1 MKKLLF
7 TAVALIAFS
16 GFAVA
21 NNKSKTVSTSDNLQL
36 VKEENAKSKTLEE
49 KDVWFC
55 YLASSTTSA
64 PDMAGNTTTVE
75 IYNCTWHDLSTA
87 SITAG

>member
-21 NNKSKTVSTSDNLQL
+21 NNESKTVSTSENLQL
-36 VKEENAKSKTLEE
+36 VKQENAKSKTLEE
-49 KDVWFC
+49 KDV
-55 YLASSTTSA
+55 
-64 PDMAGNTTTVE
+64 
-75 IYNCTWHDLSTA
+75 
-87 SITAG
+87 